1 MTEQEAIERIRLEVC
16 NEGISKLCH
25 DSCMYG
31 KRKCAYGMA
40 IDALEEIQ
48 KYKNIGVS
56 SADELEQDLILHK
69 ADSMVLNEYKA
80 IGAVEEIKKLV
91 RFLSIDND
99 REIIKELEELRDYV
113 SIGTVKECREA
124 RERQTSERP
133 NIYGDGYDDEGNMIY
148 DMYDC
153 PNCGTTYE
161 VDYEKYDFCP
171 NCGQAIDWS
180 DGE

>member
-1 MTEQEAIERIRLEVC
+1 MTEQEAIEMMQGYQMTDVVDRAE
-16 NEGISKLCH
+16 H
-25 DSCMYG
+25 DAFQMG
-31 KRKCAYGMA
+31 

-48 KYKNIGVS
+48 QYR
-56 SADELEQDLILHK
+56 
-69 ADSMVLNEYKA
+69 A

-99 REIIKELEELRDYV
+99 REIIKELEELRNYV
-113 SIGTVKECREA
+113 SIGTVEECREA

-153 PNCGTTYE
+153 PNCNKSYE
-161 VDYEKYDFCP
+161 IDYEKYDFCP